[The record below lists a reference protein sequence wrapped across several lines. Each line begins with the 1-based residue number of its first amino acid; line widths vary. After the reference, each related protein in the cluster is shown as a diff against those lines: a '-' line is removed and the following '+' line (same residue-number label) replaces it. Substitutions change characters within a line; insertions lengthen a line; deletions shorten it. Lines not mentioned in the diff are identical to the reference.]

1 MAGVAFQGVS
11 KVYPGGARAVSD
23 MDLEIGDG
31 EFVVLV
37 GPSGCG
43 KTTALRML
51 AGLETITEGTI
62 RIGDKV
68 VNHMAPRD
76 RDIAM
81 VFQNYALYPHLKV
94 YDNIAF
100 GLRLRKVSKDEI
112 DKRVRHAAEVLGLED
127 FLDRKPRALSGGQRQ
142 RVAMGRAIV
151 REPQAFLMD
160 EPLSNLDAKLRV
172 QMRSEIGALQRDLGV
187 TTIYVTHDQVE
198 AMTMGDRVAVM
209 RKGELQ
215 QVAPPQEL
223 YDRPVSLFVAGFI
236 GSPTMNMVEA
246 TVEQDDGRLA
256 VVIGEQRLSLADE
269 AMKAH
274 PLLKDYVGKRVV
286 VGIRPEDMEDAALRP
301 ETPEDQRLRG
311 TMMLREAL
319 GSEINAHVE
328 IEAPPV
334 LTEDTRE
341 LAEDIGTGHHHEAH
355 TKRGTQTSKL
365 VGRFDPHTQA
375 KPNEP
380 VEIAVDTRAL
390 HFFDVDSGLGIYD
403 KPASLDARRDGKA
416 APAPRFQ
423 EVHDVPVE
431 TPHAASA

>member
-1 MAGVAFQGVS
+1 MAAVTFRGVA
-11 KVYPGGARAVSD
+11 KVYPGGARAVSG

-62 RIGDKV
+62 MIGDRV

-100 GLRLRKVSKDEI
+100 GLRLRKVSKEKIDE
-112 DKRVRHAAEVLGLED
+112 RVRHAAEVLGLED

-172 QMRSEIGALQRDLGV
+172 QMRSEISGLQRDLGV
-187 TTIYVTHDQVE
+187 TTVYVTHDQIE

-223 YDRPVSLFVAGFI
+223 YDKPVSLFVAGFI

-246 TVEQDDGRLA
+246 TIEEAGEGLA
-256 VVIGEQRLSLADE
+256 AVIGDQRLEIASE
-269 AMKAH
+269 ALQAH
-274 PLLKDYVGKRVV
+274 PGLRAYLGRSVV
-286 VGIRPEDMEDAALRP
+286 LGFRPEDLEDAALVP
-301 ETPEDQRLRG
+301 DTPDDRRLRG
-311 TMMLREAL
+311 RLMLTEAL
-319 GSEINAHVE
+319 GSEINAH
-328 IEAPPV
+328 IEVDVPPV

-341 LAEDIGTGHHHEAH
+341 LAEDIGAAHHHEAH
-355 TKRGTQTSKL
+355 ERHATEKSKI
-365 VGRFDPHTQA
+365 VGRFNPRTRVKKGDL
-375 KPNEP
+375 
-380 VEIAVDTRAL
+380 VELSVDTSAL
-390 HFFDVDSGLGIYD
+390 HFFDIDSGLGIYD
-403 KPASLDARRDGKA
+403 GEEKQSVPEPRREIA
-416 APAPRFQ
+416 A
-423 EVHDVPVE
+423 
-431 TPHAASA
+431 